1 MRENNLGIDRL
12 ILVVVL
18 LVMEPLKADEWTV
31 KGRIDQDLSY
41 DDNVTMRKESE
52 ASFIYA
58 ITPEL
63 NFSHRTDVS
72 EISANASYGYQKY
85 EHIPRLDRQNQNY
98 GIDGRYFTDTTVWGV
113 SAQYSLT
120 PSRDTAEQDSGDFS
134 SNSEKEMIFIS
145 PSVSY
150 RLSEQD
156 KLLLSAQYSDTSY
169 STAQLVGYR
178 DWGVNLMWSRQWSER
193 YTSSLDVF
201 YSNFD
206 SERSSSLG
214 LDRIGGFGSQT
225 ESDSFGANLSSTYL
239 FSENWTIFGTVGV
252 RLTETRRSSLLG
264 SAEKDSSEG
273 FLLDA
278 GVDYEGESLFAKF
291 NISQSLMPSS
301 RGQLNDQFKVE
312 LDLNYKVTER
322 LSASLLSHF
331 QKIDPADN
339 YNGGGDKRTNI
350 TVNPSISL
358 MITPDWILSTS
369 YRYRYQKSIRED
381 EETAHSNL
389 YMMSLNYSWQGLS
402 MAR

>member
-1 MRENNLGIDRL
+1 
-12 ILVVVL
+12 
-18 LVMEPLKADEWTV
+18 
-31 KGRIDQDLSY
+31 
-41 DDNVTMRKESE
+41 
-52 ASFIYA
+52 
-58 ITPEL
+58 
-63 NFSHRTDVS
+63 VS
-72 EISANASYGYQKY
+72 EISANASYGYQRY
-85 EHIPRLDRQNQNY
+85 ENISELDRQNQNY

-264 SAEKDSSEG
+264 SVEKDSSEG

-369 YRYRYQKSIRED
+369 YRYRYQKRSIRNI
-381 EETAHSNL
+381 EETANSNL

>member
-1 MRENNLGIDRL
+1 
-12 ILVVVL
+12 
-18 LVMEPLKADEWTV
+18 
-31 KGRIDQDLSY
+31 
-41 DDNVTMRKESE
+41 
-52 ASFIYA
+52 
-58 ITPEL
+58 
-63 NFSHRTDVS
+63 
-72 EISANASYGYQKY
+72 
-85 EHIPRLDRQNQNY
+85 
-98 GIDGRYFTDTTVWGV
+98 
-113 SAQYSLT
+113 
-120 PSRDTAEQDSGDFS
+120 
-134 SNSEKEMIFIS
+134 
-145 PSVSY
+145 
-150 RLSEQD
+150 
-156 KLLLSAQYSDTSY
+156 
-169 STAQLVGYR
+169 
-178 DWGVNLMWSRQWSER
+178 
-193 YTSSLDVF
+193 
-201 YSNFD
+201 
-206 SERSSSLG
+206 
-214 LDRIGGFGSQT
+214 
-225 ESDSFGANLSSTYL
+225 
-239 FSENWTIFGTVGV
+239 
-252 RLTETRRSSLLG
+252 
-264 SAEKDSSEG
+264 
-273 FLLDA
+273 LDA